1 MKKYTVNKPL
11 RPRKH
16 YMCLINDLIEHMD
29 VRQLMKLYAF
39 AHRMMRDKVK

>member
-1 MKKYTVNKPL
+1 MKEYARMTPL

-16 YMCLINDLIEHMD
+16 YICTLHEMIEHMD